1 MKSFIAADM
10 RTALRLVREEFG
22 EDAVILSNRRVP
34 QGIELVAATEMPPA
48 APRSEPR
55 AAGSATVTSAAYS
68 NAAPAGS
75 SSADHAD
82 FDVESTRE
90 RRGSDAGWWQMQQ
103 ELRAMREMMAQQYTN
118 FSWQQYRSQQP
129 AQAAMWR
136 RLQRLGLDMAVMR
149 ELIDD
154 PTLANEPNLGANANE
169 VWQTLMNTLSARI
182 PVCTGDL
189 LAQGGVFAFIGPTG
203 TGKTT
208 TIGKLAARHVLDH
221 GNADVAL
228 VTMDGYRI
236 GAHEQLRTLSR
247 ILNIPC
253 KIVTAQRDLS
263 SVLYELRHCKLVLI
277 DTAGLNSKSPELRQQ
292 VAVLDEL
299 GDRVQ
304 CLQVLAANSQQQ
316 AQRAAQRAYRTRNLV
331 GCILTKIDEAGS
343 MGESISTLI
352 AGQLPLA
359 YVTDGQAIPGDI
371 AVASGKALVGKAI
384 ALAKQNECNEEELAQ
399 AFATQR
405 EKALTA

>member
-48 APRSEPR
+48 APPREPR
-55 AAGSATVTSAAYS
+55 AASSSAAYS
-68 NAAPAGS
+68 DSAPSDS
-75 SSADHAD
+75 SPSDQ

-103 ELRAMREMMAQQYTN
+103 ELRAMKEMMAQQYTN

-136 RLQRLGLDMAVMR
+136 RLQRLGLDMTVMR

-154 PTLANEPNLGANANE
+154 PALANEANLGTNANE
-169 VWQTLMNTLSARI
+169 VWQGLMNKLSARV

-189 LAQGGVFAFIGPTG
+189 LEQGGVFAFIGPTG

-221 GNADVAL
+221 GNADIAL

-277 DTAGLNSKSPELRQQ
+277 DTAGLNSKAPELRQQ

-343 MGESISTLI
+343 LGESISTLI

-359 YVTDGQAIPGDI
+359 YVTDGQSIPGDLT
-371 AVASGKALVGKAI
+371 VANGKALVGKAI

-399 AFATQR
+399 AFASQR

>member
-48 APRSEPR
+48 APPREPR
-55 AAGSATVTSAAYS
+55 AAAYS
-68 NAAPAGS
+68 TAESGPAPAGS
-75 SSADHAD
+75 SSADHAE
-82 FDVESTRE
+82 FDTESTRE

-154 PTLANEPNLGANANE
+154 PANEPNLGVNVNASANE
-169 VWQTLMNTLSARI
+169 VWQALMNKLSARI
-182 PVCTGDL
+182 PVCAGDL

-208 TIGKLAARHVLDH
+208 TIGKLAARYVLDH
-221 GNADVAL
+221 GNADIAL

-277 DTAGLNSKSPELRQQ
+277 DTAGLNSKAPELRQQ
-292 VAVLDEL
+292 LAVLDEL

-343 MGESISTLI
+343 LGESISTLI

-359 YVTDGQAIPGDI
+359 YTTDGQAIPGDI
-371 AVASGKALVGKAI
+371 AVANGKTLVGKTI

-399 AFATQR
+399 AFAAQR